1 MSGIRFVPAV
11 LTIRFEL
18 LNEENREKFRR
29 EYTALSEYEEDAIGQ
44 WLKIAKARG
53 ETKDTDE
60 VLLNLLVELHKK
72 VDELTALVKNEE
84 KRLLPLAQSAQI
96 LEIGFEHI
104 KIEEPL
110 FMVGKEYYA
119 RIEMPIFPKR
129 EMAVYLKA
137 IDPYIAEI
145 LLMHEKDQKDWNAY
159 VVAKE
164 RVMIRELKK
173 SRKEDG

>member
-1 MSGIRFVPAV
+1 MDNIRFVPAV
-11 LTIRFEL
+11 LTIHLEVLSDTKREL
-18 LNEENREKFRR
+18 FRR
-29 EYTALSEYEEDAIGQ
+29 EYIGLSEYEEDAIGQ
-44 WLKIAKARG
+44 WLKIARARG

-84 KRLLPLAQSAQI
+84 KKLLPLAHTGQI

-104 KIEEPL
+104 HVEEPL
-110 FMVGKEYYA
+110 FEPGREYYA

-129 EMAVYLKA
+129 EMALYLKGL
-137 IDPYIAEI
+137 DPYVGEI
-145 LLMHEKDQKDWNAY
+145 ILMHEKDLRDWNAY

-164 RVMIRELKK
+164 RAMIREMKK
-173 SRKEDG
+173 RQ

>member
-1 MSGIRFVPAV
+1 MSDIRFVPAV
-11 LTIRFEL
+11 LTMHFEVMSDTRSEL
-18 LNEENREKFRR
+18 FRR
-29 EYTALSEYEEDAIGQ
+29 EYVGLSEYEEDAIGQ
-44 WLKIAKARG
+44 WLKIARARG

-84 KRLLPLAQSAQI
+84 KKLLSLARTTQI

-104 KIEEPL
+104 RIEAPL
-110 FMVGKEYYA
+110 FERGREYYA

-129 EMAVYLKA
+129 EMAIYLKGV
-137 IDPYIAEI
+137 DTHIAEI
-145 LLMHEKDQKDWNAY
+145 ILMHEKDLKDWNAY

-164 RVMIRELKK
+164 RAMIRELKK
-173 SRKEDG
+173 RQSS

>member
-1 MSGIRFVPAV
+1 MSDIRFVPAV
-11 LTIRFEL
+11 LTVHFEV
-18 LNEENREKFRR
+18 LNSENSESFRR
-29 EYTALSEYEEDAIGQ
+29 EYTTLSEYEEDAIGQ

-84 KRLLPLAQSAQI
+84 KKLLTLANTTQI
-96 LEIGFEHI
+96 LFIGFDHI
-104 KIEEPL
+104 QIEESL
-110 FMVGKEYYA
+110 FIPGKEYYA

-129 EMAVYLKA
+129 EMAMYLKG
-137 IDPYIAEI
+137 IEPQIAEI
-145 LLMHEKDQKDWNAY
+145 ILMHEKDMKDWNAY

-164 RVMIRELKK
+164 RVMIREMKK
-173 SRKEDG
+173 GKNDG

>member
-1 MSGIRFVPAV
+1 MADIRFIPAV
-11 LTIRFEL
+11 LTIHFERMSDARSEL
-18 LNEENREKFRR
+18 FRR
-29 EYTALSEYEEDAIGQ
+29 EYIGLSEYEEDAIGQ

-53 ETKDTDE
+53 ETQDTDE

-84 KRLLPLAQSAQI
+84 KKLLSLKETTQI
-96 LEIGFEHI
+96 LEIGFEHV

-110 FMVGKEYYA
+110 FDAGREYYA

-129 EMAVYLKA
+129 EMALYLKGVDA
-137 IDPYIAEI
+137 YIAEI
-145 LLMHEKDQKDWNAY
+145 ILMHEKDLRDWNAY

-164 RVMIRELKK
+164 RAMIREMKK
-173 SRKEDG
+173 RQSL

>member
-1 MSGIRFVPAV
+1 MDDIRFVPAV
-11 LTIRFEL
+11 LTIHFEQMQADKSEL
-18 LNEENREKFRR
+18 FRR
-29 EYTALSEYEEDAIGQ
+29 EYIGLSEYEEDAIGQ
-44 WLKIAKARG
+44 WLKIARARG

-84 KRLLPLAQSAQI
+84 KKLLALSNTTQI

-104 KIEEPL
+104 RIDEPL
-110 FMVGKEYYA
+110 FQSGREYYA

-129 EMAVYLKA
+129 EMAIYLKGV
-137 IDPYIAEI
+137 DSYIAEI
-145 LLMHEKDQKDWNAY
+145 VLMHEKDLKDWNAY

-164 RVMIRELKK
+164 RAMIREMKK
-173 SRKEDG
+173 RQLS

>member
-1 MSGIRFVPAV
+1 MSDIRFVPAV
-11 LTIRFEL
+11 LTMHFEVMSDTRSEL
-18 LNEENREKFRR
+18 FRR
-29 EYTALSEYEEDAIGQ
+29 EYVGLSEYEEDAIGQ
-44 WLKIAKARG
+44 WLKIARARG

-84 KRLLPLAQSAQI
+84 KKLLPLAHTAQI

-104 KIEEPL
+104 RIEEAAFEP
-110 FMVGKEYYA
+110 GREYYA

-129 EMAVYLKA
+129 EMAIYLKGV
-137 IDPYIAEI
+137 DTHIAEI
-145 LLMHEKDQKDWNAY
+145 ILMHEKDLKDWNAY

-164 RVMIRELKK
+164 RAMIRELKK
-173 SRKEDG
+173 RQSS

>member
-1 MSGIRFVPAV
+1 MNDIRFVPAV
-11 LTIRFEL
+11 LTIHFET
-18 LNEENREKFRR
+18 LNDENSEMFRR
-29 EYTALSEYEEDAIGQ
+29 EYTSLSEYEEDAIGQ

-53 ETKDTDE
+53 ETKETDE

-84 KRLLPLAQSAQI
+84 KKLLTLAHTTDI
-96 LEIGFEHI
+96 LEIGFEYFR
-104 KIEEPL
+104 IEKPL
-110 FMVGKEYYA
+110 FIPGKEYYA

-129 EMAVYLKA
+129 EMAVYLKG
-137 IDPYIAEI
+137 IDANIAEI
-145 LLMHEKDQKDWNAY
+145 ILMHDKDMKDWNAY

-173 SRKEDG
+173 GKSDG

>member
-1 MSGIRFVPAV
+1 MSEIRFVPAV
-11 LTIRFEL
+11 LTLHFETL
-18 LNEENREKFRR
+18 EDDNSEMFRR

-53 ETKDTDE
+53 ETKETDE

-72 VDELTALVKNEE
+72 IDTLTALVKNEE
-84 KRLLPLAQSAQI
+84 KKLIPLSRTTEI

-104 KIEEPL
+104 RIEDPL
-110 FMVGKEYYA
+110 FNQGKEYYA

-129 EMAVYLKA
+129 EMAIYLKGV
-137 IDPYIAEI
+137 DPHIAEI
-145 LLMHEKDQKDWNAY
+145 ILMHEKDMKDWNAY

-164 RVMIRELKK
+164 RAMIRELKK
-173 SRKEDG
+173 GRKDG

>member
-1 MSGIRFVPAV
+1 MSDIRFVPAV
-11 LTIRFEL
+11 LTMHFEAMQSAKS
-18 LNEENREKFRR
+18 EQFRR
-29 EYTALSEYEEDAIGQ
+29 EYTSLSEYEEDAIGQ

-84 KRLLPLAQSAQI
+84 KKLMPLKHTTQV
-96 LEIGFEHI
+96 LEIGFEHV
-104 KIEEPL
+104 KIEDAL
-110 FMVGKEYYA
+110 FEAGREYYG

-129 EMAVYLKA
+129 EMALYLKGVDA
-137 IDPYIAEI
+137 HIGEI
-145 LLMHEKDQKDWNAY
+145 ILMHDKDLRDWNAY

-164 RVMIRELKK
+164 RAMIREMKK
-173 SRKEDG
+173 RQGA

>member
-1 MSGIRFVPAV
+1 MSDIRFVPAV
-11 LTIRFEL
+11 LTMRFEEMSDAKSEL
-18 LNEENREKFRR
+18 FRR
-29 EYTALSEYEEDAIGQ
+29 EYVSLSEYEEDAIGQ

-84 KRLLPLAQSAQI
+84 RKLIPLAHTTQI

-104 KIEEPL
+104 KIEDP
-110 FMVGKEYYA
+110 FFRAGREYYA
-119 RIEMPIFPKR
+119 RIEMPIFPRR
-129 EMAVYLKA
+129 EMALYLKGV
-137 IDPYIAEI
+137 DLHIAEI
-145 LLMHEKDQKDWNAY
+145 ILMHEKDLKDWNAY

-164 RVMIRELKK
+164 RAMIREMKK
-173 SRKEDG
+173 RQGA